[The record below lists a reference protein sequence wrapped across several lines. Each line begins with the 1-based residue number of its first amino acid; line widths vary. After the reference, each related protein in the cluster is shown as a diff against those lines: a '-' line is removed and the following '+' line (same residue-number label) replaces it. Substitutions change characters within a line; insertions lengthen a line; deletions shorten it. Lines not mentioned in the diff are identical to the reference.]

1 MNENRI
7 TCETIGLTQYAT
19 CISLDSSAYIPNLY
33 PHKQGMSMPVAAVQS
48 LVEFIHR
55 SQGRLNMPNPP
66 FLTSTTSEFVVM
78 AQDIAQVLKSSARNP
93 VPLECHQ
100 NLINLG
106 TKFVEKA
113 ASCRESIAEL
123 GKPFIRDD
131 SVSNPI
137 ILSRVYMTEA
147 RPINSDYRT
156 AVHLS
161 HADIPCTVV
170 LNFTVVTDFDL
181 VGVEGV
187 VENDSLINQIGSYQ
201 ISTIAK
207 AARKPFYAVAES
219 HKPVPTNP
227 WVDCTPPSFITLLI
241 TDLGVLTPSGVSDEL
256 IKLYY

>member
-1 MNENRI
+1 
-7 TCETIGLTQYAT
+7 
-19 CISLDSSAYIPNLY
+19 
-33 PHKQGMSMPVAAVQS
+33 MSMPVAAVQS

-55 SQGRLNMPNPP
+55 SQA
-66 FLTSTTSEFVVM
+66 STTSEFVVM

-170 LNFTVVTDFDL
+170 LNFTVGYIIFPPLQKPPANPSTLWRKATNLCPLFPLNQFDL
-181 VGVEGV
+181 PMHTAQILPF
-187 VENDSLINQIGSYQ
+187 DSPQS
-201 ISTIAK
+201 
-207 AARKPFYAVAES
+207 VAS
-219 HKPVPTNP
+219 
-227 WVDCTPPSFITLLI
+227 PS
-241 TDLGVLTPSGVSDEL
+241 PSLSDANSM
-256 IKLYY
+256 